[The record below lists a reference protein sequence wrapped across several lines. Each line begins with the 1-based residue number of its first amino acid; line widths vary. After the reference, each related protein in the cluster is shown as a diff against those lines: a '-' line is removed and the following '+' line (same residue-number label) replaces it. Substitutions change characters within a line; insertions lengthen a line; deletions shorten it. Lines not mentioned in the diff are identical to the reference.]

1 MKIKHY
7 YSKIAQIFYKG
18 LDLIDNLSQQQRM
31 ILAVVLS
38 IIFFVVYDTYFMP
51 KPKLKHEINTTVSNN
66 AVNHTVQKDAPKVN
80 TQNIQTNNINNAP
93 KSSSKIL
100 VKVDAK
106 DYKVLIDE
114 FGRITKYT
122 LIGKKFKTKD
132 GGYTNVIDESMKLK
146 PLEIRFEDSSINS
159 EAFSKPYTSD
169 KATVEVDKSA
179 KVVLTQKLSSLK
191 VIKEITFKEDGTYQV
206 VVKLSKPQNFYI
218 TNGEHPIAE
227 RDQFVFNG
235 VIVEKSDDTLEMIS
249 EGDANEVISI
259 QKAKYLASSDKY
271 YTTVFYD
278 FKNGLNVVVAPENEN
293 PAPFIVSKGDLTL
306 NGYIGPK
313 SYDKLKNIDPEL
325 INVIEYGFFTFIAK
339 PMFLFLKYIYSLI
352 GNWGWT
358 IVVATILI
366 KLFLFPLTFKGMVSM
381 NKMKELAPKLKEI
394 REKYKSEPQKMN
406 AKMME
411 LYKKHG
417 ANPMGGCLPM
427 LLQIPIFFAIYRVLL
442 NAFDLK
448 DASWIL
454 WYSDL
459 SKMDP
464 YYVLPLLMGAT
475 MFWQQKITPTNFTD
489 PMQEKI
495 MKYLP
500 LIFTFFFITFPAGLT
515 LYWFTN
521 NLSTIAQQY
530 YVNAIFEK
538 QKVQGA

>member
-1 MKIKHY
+1 M
-7 YSKIAQIFYKG
+7 
-18 LDLIDNLSQQQRM
+18 IDNLSQQQRM

-38 IIFFVVYDTYFMP
+38 IIFFVVYDTFFLP
-51 KPKLKHEINTTVSNN
+51 KPKINKEQNLTLQTKKETT
-66 AVNHTVQKDAPKVN
+66 KDAPKVSIQSQN
-80 TQNIQTNNINNAP
+80 TNSINKAP
-93 KSSSKIL
+93 KSSSKEL
-100 VKVDAK
+100 VRVKAK
-106 DYKVLIDE
+106 DYEVEIDE
-114 FGRITKYT
+114 FGRIFRFT
-122 LIGKKFKTKD
+122 LLGQKFRTKD
-132 GGYTNVIDESMKLK
+132 GKFTNVIDESMKLK
-146 PLEIRFEDSSINS
+146 PLEIRFANSAINQ
-159 EAFSKPYTSD
+159 EAFTKPYKSD
-169 KATVEVDKSA
+169 KSEVLVDKSA
-179 KVVLTQKLSSLK
+179 KVVLTQKLSSLTVTK
-191 VIKEITFKEDGTYQV
+191 VITFNEDGTYQV
-206 VVKLSKPQNFYI
+206 EIKLSKPQNFYI

-227 RDQFVFNG
+227 KSKFVFNG
-235 VIVEKSDDTLEMIS
+235 VIIEKSDDTLEMVA
-249 EGDANEVISI
+249 EGDADEVVTI
-259 QKAKYLASSDKY
+259 QNAKFLASSDKY

-278 FKNGLNVVVAPENEN
+278 FNKGLNVVVAPEGKN
-293 PAPFIVSKGDLTL
+293 PASFVNASGDIVL

-313 SYDKLKNIDPEL
+313 SYDKLAKIDPRL
-325 INVIEYGFFTFIAK
+325 TNVIEYGFFTFIAK
-339 PMFLFLKYIYSLI
+339 PMFLFLKYLYSLI

-366 KLFLFPLTFKGMVSM
+366 KLVLFPLTFKGMVSM

-406 AKMME
+406 LKMME

-417 ANPMGGCLPM
+417 ANPMGGCFPM
-427 LLQIPIFFAIYRVLL
+427 LLQIPIFFALYRVLL

-464 YYVLPLLMGAT
+464 YYVLPILMGAT
-475 MFWQQKITPTNFTD
+475 MFWQQKITPTNYTD

-521 NLSTIAQQY
+521 NLFTIAQQY
-530 YVNAIFEK
+530 YVNKIFAK
-538 QKVQGA
+538 QNVKGA